1 MFITLNYLTLTRL
14 ILFMFPFDR
23 FFAFVRSF
31 VRSLARSFARSFIRS
46 FWSSFVRSFVRSFV
60 VFASSLFLGFGGVP
74 CAGWG
79 GRLQAAVVGIW
90 SSRDLQFF
98 DRPGT

>member
-1 MFITLNYLTLTRL
+1 
-14 ILFMFPFDR
+14 MFPFDR

-46 FWSSFVRSFVRSFV
+46 FLSSFVRSFV